1 MYSHMKAHRL
11 GCGDERGGEPGG
23 TMTGRGLD
31 LPRVVAI
38 ADRLLG
44 LLSTVTLFTMMV
56 LTVVD
61 VIGRYILNAP
71 LHGAYELTE
80 VLLALVV
87 FGAAPL
93 VTRRGTHVTTA
104 LFDDRMG
111 PGVKRV
117 RDMSVGV
124 FCACLC
130 VVLAWR
136 LWVQADAAAA
146 MSQGTPLLNVPV
158 ALVIYFMAVMS
169 AACVPL
175 FVVAILAPKPAPSGA
190 AQEPGS
196 PA

>member
-1 MYSHMKAHRL
+1 MAGGRL
-11 GCGDERGGEPGG
+11 N
-23 TMTGRGLD
+23 
-31 LPRVVAI
+31 LPSVVAA

-44 LLSTVTLFTMMV
+44 LLSTVTLFAMMV

-93 VTRRGTHVTTA
+93 VTRRGTHVTTS

-117 RDMSVGV
+117 RDASVGI
-124 FCACLC
+124 FCAGLC

-136 LWVQADAAAA
+136 LWAQADAAAA
-146 MSQGTPLLNVPV
+146 MNQGTALLNVPV
-158 ALVIYFMAVMS
+158 APVIYFMAAMS

-175 FVVAILAPKPAPSGA
+175 FVVAVLAPVPASSGA

>member
-1 MYSHMKAHRL
+1 MA
-11 GCGDERGGEPGG
+11 
-23 TMTGRGLD
+23 GRRLD
-31 LPRVVAI
+31 LPRVVAF
-38 ADRLLG
+38 ADRALG
-44 LLSTVTLFTMMV
+44 VLSSITLFSMMI

-111 PGVKRV
+111 PGVRRV
-117 RDMSVGV
+117 RDASVGV
-124 FCACLC
+124 FCAGLC
-130 VVLAWR
+130 AVLAWR

-146 MSQGTPLLNVPV
+146 MGQGTALLDVPV
-158 ALVIYFMAVMS
+158 APVIYFMAVMS

-175 FVVAILAPKPAPSGA
+175 FVVAVLAPMPAPQA
-190 AQEPGS
+190 AAHEPGS

>member
-1 MYSHMKAHRL
+1 MRKIARRRARSEKCIRIRRVRGI
-11 GCGDERGGEPGG
+11 GCADRRGGRRGG
-23 TMTGRGLD
+23 AMAGGRLN
-31 LPRVVAI
+31 LPSVVAA

-44 LLSTVTLFTMMV
+44 LLSTVTLFAMMV

-93 VTRRGTHVTTA
+93 VTRRGTHVTTS

-117 RDMSVGV
+117 RD
-124 FCACLC
+124 A
-130 VVLAWR
+130 
-136 LWVQADAAAA
+136 
-146 MSQGTPLLNVPV
+146 
-158 ALVIYFMAVMS
+158 
-169 AACVPL
+169 
-175 FVVAILAPKPAPSGA
+175 
-190 AQEPGS
+190 
-196 PA
+196 